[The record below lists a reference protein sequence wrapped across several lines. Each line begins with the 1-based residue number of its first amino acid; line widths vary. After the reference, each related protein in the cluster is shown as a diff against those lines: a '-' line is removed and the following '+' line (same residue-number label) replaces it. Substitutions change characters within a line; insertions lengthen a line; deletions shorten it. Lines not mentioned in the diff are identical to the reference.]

1 MVIGVYV
8 DDIILAHKGVD
19 LNDFIKTFTGPDGFN
34 AKHLGKLNWFL
45 GMAIDQHDNGHISIK
60 QDLYIKKLVEKFAT
74 KRIEKRSYPCKPHT
88 FQKLRPAETDLERE
102 KASRLPYLQLIGSL
116 LYLSTMTRPDI
127 AYHMSILCSLMHDP
141 TKEAYEAAL
150 DFLMYIHTTSHLH
163 ISFTGSRDPPLGV
176 SRDVHPSVM
185 RSSGML
191 AYSDASWNK
200 PDKLGFNMFGYVV
213 YVYGGPVSF
222 AAKRLKV
229 VVTSSAEAEYAAAA
243 NTCKEVM
250 FVRSLCDFLGIP
262 VAGPSVLAVDN
273 DAAIKIAQNMGVTA
287 RNKHFQEA
295 LHYFRHLC
303 DHQYVLPTFVTTK
316 NQRADGFTK
325 ALDGNT
331 FKVWQKYVVS
341 E

>member
-1 MVIGVYV
+1 
-8 DDIILAHKGVD
+8 
-19 LNDFIKTFTGPDGFN
+19 
-34 AKHLGKLNWFL
+34 
-45 GMAIDQHDNGHISIK
+45 MAIDQHDNGHISIK

-127 AYHMSILCSLMHDP
+127 AYHMSILCSLMHAP

-150 DFLMYIHTTSHLH
+150 DLLMYIHTTSHLH

-262 VAGPSVLAVDN
+262 VAGPSVLTL
-273 DAAIKIAQNMGVTA
+273 G
-287 RNKHFQEA
+287 
-295 LHYFRHLC
+295 YFAE
-303 DHQYVLPTFVTTK
+303 
-316 NQRADGFTK
+316 N
-325 ALDGNT
+325 
-331 FKVWQKYVVS
+331 VS
-341 E
+341 K

>member
-1 MVIGVYV
+1 
-8 DDIILAHKGVD
+8 
-19 LNDFIKTFTGPDGFN
+19 
-34 AKHLGKLNWFL
+34 
-45 GMAIDQHDNGHISIK
+45 
-60 QDLYIKKLVEKFAT
+60 
-74 KRIEKRSYPCKPHT
+74 
-88 FQKLRPAETDLERE
+88 
-102 KASRLPYLQLIGSL
+102 
-116 LYLSTMTRPDI
+116 
-127 AYHMSILCSLMHDP
+127 MHDP

-150 DFLMYIHTTSHLH
+150 DLLMYIHTTSHLH

-229 VVTSSAEAEYAAAA
+229 VVTSSAEAEYAGAA

-250 FVRSLCDFLGIP
+250 FVRSLCDFLRIP